1 MHKPPQ
7 THLYD
12 ADFYAWTA
20 TQAQLLA
27 SQQFNQ
33 LDIANLVEEITSL
46 GKQQEQELENR
57 LGILLGHLL
66 KWHYQP
72 EKRSKSWR
80 ATIREQRKEIQR
92 HLKKNPSL
100 KSYFSEALEIGY
112 ENGLSLIDRETPLD
126 PEQLPQSCP
135 FSDTQIFDEPLELP
149 QP

>member
-1 MHKPPQ
+1 MDKLPQ

-20 TQAQLLA
+20 TQAKLLA

-72 EKRSKSWR
+72 EKRCKSWR
-80 ATIREQRKEIQR
+80 ATVRVQRSEIQI
-92 HLKKNPSL
+92 HLQKNPSL
-100 KSYFSEALEIGY
+100 KPYLRKAIEIGY
-112 ENGLSLIDRETPLD
+112 RKGLGLIDQETPLD

-135 FSDTQIFDEPLELP
+135 FSDTQIFEEPLELP
-149 QP
+149 Q